1 MDKAK
6 SSFNIEKG
14 GIKMLSGWGGGGR
27 GAEILCVCSGALTN
41 R

>member
-1 MDKAK
+1 MNKAK

-14 GIKMLSGWGGGGR
+14 YEDES
-27 GAEILCVCSGALTN
+27 LCVCSGALKN